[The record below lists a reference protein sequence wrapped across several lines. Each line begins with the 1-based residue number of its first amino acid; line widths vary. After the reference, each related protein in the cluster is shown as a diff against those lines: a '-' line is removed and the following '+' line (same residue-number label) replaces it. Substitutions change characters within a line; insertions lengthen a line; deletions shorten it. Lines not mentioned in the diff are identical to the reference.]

1 MTAHHYNHHMR
12 FSRREFLEASS
23 LATSSMLAAG
33 CAARRTPVAA
43 GPVGIA
49 GAAPVR
55 LARVRVSADR
65 VIRTIA
71 GLRPFRPSGFVVR
84 GEKLDAKTVI
94 HNYGHGGAGITL
106 SWGTSQ
112 LAVDEGAKTGT
123 PANAIQG
130 CAVLGCG
137 VMGLSTARLLQQR
150 GYSPVIYTKA
160 MPPLTTSN
168 VAGGLWE
175 PVSLFDLPRV
185 TPQFRSQFAEAS
197 RLAFRRYQSL
207 AGDVYGVRWLPLYT
221 LSRDG
226 AHQAPPPENPNSDV
240 EGLYPEARQLTPSQH
255 PFGTPFAHRR
265 QTMLIEP
272 AIYLN
277 ALMRDFLVAGGRIVV
292 QEFATARDLMALR
305 ENLIF
310 NCTGLGARTL
320 FNDSE
325 LMPIK
330 GQLVFLLPQPEV
342 DYCTLGPTGIYMFPR
357 RDGVLLGGSFERGV
371 ENTDIDPA
379 TIERILQENQ
389 ALFAPMH
396 A

>member
-1 MTAHHYNHHMR
+1 MR
-12 FSRREFLEASS
+12 FSRREFLGTSS
-23 LATSSMLAAG
+23 LLTAG
-33 CAARRTPVAA
+33 CAARRIPVA
-43 GPVGIA
+43 GPVTPE
-49 GAAPVR
+49 PVR

-84 GEKLDAKTVI
+84 GEKLDGKTVI

-112 LAVDEGAKTGT
+112 LAVEEGAKTGVRD
-123 PANAIQG
+123 

-185 TPQFRSQFAEAS
+185 TPEFRSQFAEAS

-207 AGDVYGVRWLPLYT
+207 TGDVYGVRWLPLYS

-240 EGLYPEARQLTPSQH
+240 EGLYPEARTLTRAEH
-255 PFGTPFAHRR
+255 PFDVPFAHRR

-292 QEFATARDLMALR
+292 QEFAAARDLMALC

-342 DYCTLGPTGIYMFPR
+342 DYCTIGPGVYMFPR

-379 TIERILQENQ
+379 TTERILQENRT
-389 ALFAPMH
+389 LFSGMRG
-396 A
+396 